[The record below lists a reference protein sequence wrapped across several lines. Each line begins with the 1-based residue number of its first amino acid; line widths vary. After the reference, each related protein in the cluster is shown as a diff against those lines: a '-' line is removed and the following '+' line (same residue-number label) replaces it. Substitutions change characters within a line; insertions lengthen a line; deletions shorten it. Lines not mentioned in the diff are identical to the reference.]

1 MAYLFVPF
9 PTTSDDLEGHSP
21 NDLMK
26 CNLKSIGAKF
36 STVLTDMDVAQSLG
50 DSGASCR
57 SSKKL
62 YTMQVRWH
70 TKRGDKILEV
80 WHKENGV

>member
-9 PTTSDDLEGHSP
+9 PMTSDDLEGHSP

-70 TKRGDKILEV
+70 TKKGR
-80 WHKENGV
+80 